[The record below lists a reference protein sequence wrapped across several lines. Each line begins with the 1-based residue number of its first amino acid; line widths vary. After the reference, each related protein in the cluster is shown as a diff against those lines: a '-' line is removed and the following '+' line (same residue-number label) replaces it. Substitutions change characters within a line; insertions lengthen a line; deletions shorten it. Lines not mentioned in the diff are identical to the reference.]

1 MDILLFIKTLKK
13 KRGEHYSKNIIIYLC
28 NIIILHNVIVKIIL
42 VCINHTK
49 VQKLKFE
56 VGDPLK

>member
-56 VGDPLK
+56 V